1 MSGLQKFDV
10 ETYKMSNKESQ
21 FEDRA
26 LSFYAISLM
35 LTNQILYVW
44 DVKIQGQVI
53 KTSGYMAVQFI
64 EI

>member
-35 LTNQILYVW
+35 LTNQILYVRCQ
-44 DVKIQGQVI
+44 D
-53 KTSGYMAVQFI
+53 SGSGH
-64 EI
+64 